1 MILMEKKLL
10 EDFMK
15 KTEKQIKKF
24 RMEKVIQKKGDKL
37 YFKWK
42 SYNIVCL
49 IVVLIKKDIV

>member
-1 MILMEKKLL
+1 MEKKLL

-24 RMEKVIQKKGDKL
+24 RIEKVIQKKGDKL

-42 SYNIVCL
+42 GYNKVCL

>member
-42 SYNIVCL
+42 GYNIVCL

>member
-1 MILMEKKLL
+1 MEKKLL

-24 RMEKVIQKKGDKL
+24 RIEKVIQKKGDKL

-42 SYNIVCL
+42 GYNIVCL
-49 IVVLIKKDIV
+49 IVVLIKKDII